1 MSVIKI
7 RWGVD
12 ELANV
17 MTLYNQEKVYR
28 SIVPSP
34 FTWVEIT
41 GVGTRPVLV
50 AGTDVYTFD
59 DATGAITYYYCVT
72 HFNSVSMAES
82 DKSAPILGSARLND
96 FLTLRDLYVAV
107 GSQRVRQLFDD
118 DNDGSLD
125 DSMDVI
131 DQTLAAAESE
141 CYARLMRAFGT
152 KDAVKVVALADPAI
166 RHHCVWIALELASER
181 RPEFLQSDG
190 RGAFAYQYDRA
201 IAYFE
206 SIAKGKN
213 KTKPGTTS
221 AQEAGNLNPP
231 RVTDGVRFDF
241 APDRDHPTGR
251 GGY

>member
-1 MSVIKI
+1 MSVIKV

-17 MTLYNQEKVYR
+17 MTQYTHEKVYR

-41 GVGTRPVLV
+41 GVGTRPLLV

-59 DATGAITYYYCVT
+59 DATGAVTYYYCVAHYNT
-72 HFNSVSMAES
+72 GTGAES
-82 DKSAPILGSARLND
+82 SKSAEILGSARLND
-96 FLTLRDLYVAV
+96 FLTLRDLYASI

-118 DNDGSLD
+118 DNDGTLD
-125 DSMDVI
+125 DSMDVV
-131 DQTLAAAESE
+131 DQFLAAAESE

-152 KDAVKVVALADPAI
+152 KDAVKAVALADPAI
-166 RHHCVWIALELASER
+166 RQHCAWIALELASER
-181 RPEFLQSDG
+181 RPEFAQPDG
-190 RGAFAYQYDRA
+190 RGAFAYQYERA
-201 IAYFE
+201 IGYFE

-213 KTKPGTTS
+213 KVKPGTTS
-221 AQEAGNLNPP
+221 AQEGGNLNPP
-231 RVTDGVRFDF
+231 RVVDEGRFTF
-241 APDRDHPTGR
+241 APDKYSTDGH